1 MKENKDKKEY
11 LKSYRALDRRAK
23 EIGGYLASEQEGLLK
38 KKLECE
44 IKKSEIMA
52 AIHRIGNTEEE
63 EVLELRYIQGRSW
76 EYICAKMN
84 YGKTKVFE
92 MHRDAL
98 RKVKCNAK
106 AGLGSANILCY

>member
-11 LKSYRALDRRAK
+11 LKSYRALDRRTK
-23 EIGGYLASEQEGLLK
+23 EIGGYLASGQQEHEGLLK

-44 IKKSEIMA
+44 IKKSEIVA

-63 EVLELRYIQGRSW
+63 EVLELRYIQGKGW

-92 MHRDAL
+92 MHREAL
-98 RKVKCNAK
+98 GKIIICKRK
-106 AGLGSANILCY
+106 